1 MKYRKKA
8 LILFLIFVTA
18 IGLGGCTK
26 IGNNLNDNMVEYM
39 NNKYPDDTFY
49 YKEPFGG
56 GIGTDGHQII
66 VSSQKY
72 PDAEIH
78 VYYITDDSGNEI
90 YRDNYRGI
98 VYEEQTRE
106 CIENVIAS
114 CLDGEEYYLDYEPAD
129 TWYFDDIP
137 DGSFE
142 SYVASHSSGIDFMC
156 IVDLNGKELDRQEF
170 EEKYKNAVVENHL
183 CTISTR
189 FFFDDGSEALEVFK
203 ETENKDVNAW
213 FDYMNS
219 REYVEFYASMSSV
232 GTYKAFKWKEKS
244 I

>member
-39 NNKYPDDTFY
+39 NHKYPDDTFY

-56 GIGTDGHQII
+56 GAGADSHEII
-66 VSSQKY
+66 VGSNKY
-72 PDAEIH
+72 PNEDIY
-78 VYYITDDSGNEI
+78 VLYYTQENGQDI
-90 YRDNYRGI
+90 YMDNYRGI

-106 CIENVIAS
+106 CIEDVIVS
-114 CLDGEEYYLDYEPAD
+114 CLDGEEYYLDYEPD
-129 TWYFDDIP
+129 RDCFDDIP

-170 EEKYKNAVVENHL
+170 EEEFKSAVAADNLHI
-183 CTISTR
+183 CMARI
-189 FFFDDGSEALEVFK
+189 FFDAGSESLEVFK
-203 ETENKDVNAW
+203 GTENKDVNAW
-213 FDYMNS
+213 FDYMNC
-219 REYVEFYASMSSV
+219 REYVEFYAAMSSDGNYRV
-232 GTYKAFKWKEKS
+232 LEWEEK
-244 I
+244 